1 MRQRSKEYLLIAA
14 LIVVTAVSIGFTV
27 KAMIEAWG

>member
-14 LIVVTAVSIGFTV
+14 LIAVTAIQFGVW
-27 KAMIEAWG
+27 AWLVFFR